1 VNELTARPI
10 KAGLRK
16 QAARLLFAAL
26 SALLFAVPALAQEE
40 AGTNPVVLRV
50 GADEEHLDTFN
61 GRFEIAVRGLVANM
75 GIPLTPEVRTELDS
89 LKPEY
94 LEQRATDLT
103 LVAEAGRR
111 GLSVPDAEVDATVDS
126 ILGSLP
132 LGADQA
138 SLLQEAGFR
147 DEAQLRELVAETE
160 TIQRL
165 VDDLASRI
173 EVTDAEILAYYE
185 ANPETF
191 ARSEEVCARHILVAD
206 VETADMLLA
215 ELAEGADFAELAAE
229 HSTDTG
235 SGQQGGELGCFG
247 RGMMVAPFEE
257 AAFSAEVDE
266 VTGPVESQFGQH
278 LILVYGKNEA
288 GVASLEET
296 TPFIREQLT
305 QQMLGEVIRAIR
317 DAADVELFPENLQ

>member
-1 VNELTARPI
+1 MNEPTARHT
-10 KAGLRK
+10 KTGLAGR
-16 QAARLLFAAL
+16 AAILLLAAL
-26 SALLFAVPALAQEE
+26 AALLCVPAAAAQEP
-40 AGTNPVVLRV
+40 AAADPLVLRV
-50 GADEEHLDTFN
+50 GTAEEHLDDFN
-61 GRFEIAVRGLVANM
+61 GRFEIAIRGLIASM

-94 LEQRATDLT
+94 LEQRATDLA
-103 LVAEAGRR
+103 LVEEAARR
-111 GLSVPDAEVDATVDS
+111 GIEVPESDVDATVDS

-147 DEAQLRELVAETE
+147 DEAQLRELVLETE

-165 VDDLASRI
+165 VDLLTEEI
-173 EVTDAEILAYYE
+173 EVSDADVLAFYE

-191 ARSEEVCARHILVAD
+191 ATEEEVCARHILVAD
-206 VETADMLLA
+206 LETAEGLQA
-215 ELAEGADFAELAAE
+215 ELAAGADFAELARE

-235 SGQQGGELGCFG
+235 SGSNGGELGCFG

-257 AAFSAEVDE
+257 AAFNAEIDE
-266 VTGPVESQFGQH
+266 VAGPVESQFGQH
-278 LILVYGKNEA
+278 LIQVYGRNEA

-296 TPFIREQLT
+296 TPFIRDQLG
-305 QQMLGEVIRAIR
+305 QQKLGEVISAIR
-317 DAADVELFPENLQ
+317 AVADVELFPENLQ